1 MTAVMV
7 FHSAYDDFDAWQAAL
22 QLHLPDVRLSRAEDI
37 ADPADVRYALVWKPP
52 IGFFTAYPRL
62 ALVINLG
69 AGVDALMARDDLPD
83 LPITRLS
90 DPDMARMM
98 AGFVLFAVTRHAR
111 DIPALERA
119 QRQKR
124 WHYIHPRDPA
134 SVRVGILGLGELG
147 LRAATECAR
156 QGYRVS
162 GWSRTPKTV
171 EGVETAAGLDAL
183 PNFLACADI
192 LVCLL
197 PQTPETIGLL
207 DAGRLAMLPK
217 GAVFINVSRGSVVD
231 EAALVEALQSG
242 AIGGATLDVFA
253 VEPLPETSPL
263 WEMDNVL
270 ITPHLASIAL
280 PESAARQI
288 ADNVRRIEAGEP
300 VLSRV
305 DPRRGY

>member
-1 MTAVMV
+1 VTAVMV

-22 QLHLPDVRLSRAEDI
+22 RLHLPDVRLSRAEDI

-111 DIPALERA
+111 DVPALERA

-124 WHYIHPRDPA
+124 WHYIHPRDPG

-171 EGVETAAGLDAL
+171 EDVETAAGLDAL

-231 EAALVEALQSG
+231 EAALIEALQSG

>member
-1 MTAVMV
+1 VTAVMV

-22 QLHLPDVRLSRAEDI
+22 RLHLPDVRLSRAEDI

-124 WHYIHPRDPA
+124 WHYIHPRDPG

-183 PNFLACADI
+183 PNFLTCADI

-263 WEMDNVL
+263 WQMDNVL

-280 PESAARQI
+280 AESAARQI
-288 ADNVRRIEAGEP
+288 ADNVRRVEAGEP

>member
-22 QLHLPDVRLSRAEDI
+22 RLHLPDVRLSRAEDI

-90 DPDMARMM
+90 DLDMARMM

-111 DIPALERA
+111 DIPELERA

-124 WHYIHPRDPA
+124 WHYIHPRDPG

-183 PNFLACADI
+183 PNFLTCADI

>member
-1 MTAVMV
+1 MTAVVV

-111 DIPALERA
+111 DIPELERA

-124 WHYIHPRDPA
+124 WHYIHPRDPG

-171 EGVETAAGLDAL
+171 EDVETAAGLDAL
-183 PNFLACADI
+183 PDFLACADI

-263 WEMDNVL
+263 WQMDNVL

-280 PESAARQI
+280 AESAARQI
-288 ADNVRRIEAGEP
+288 ADNVRRVEAGEP